1 MKRLIHVRLR
11 HGNIV
16 LEPSGYRLPH
26 GVDDTQHSIALFDG
40 VDDYPYSNK
49 VKDLVK
55 LFVLELHFFVNAVI
69 MFGSSVYVILQIH
82 VIEGFF
88 YLMDDNLDGFLPL
101 SHLFVYFFL

>member
-1 MKRLIHVRLR
+1 M
-11 HGNIV
+11 
-16 LEPSGYRLPH
+16 
-26 GVDDTQHSIALFDG
+26 DDTQHSIALFDG

-49 VKDLVK
+49 VKNLVK